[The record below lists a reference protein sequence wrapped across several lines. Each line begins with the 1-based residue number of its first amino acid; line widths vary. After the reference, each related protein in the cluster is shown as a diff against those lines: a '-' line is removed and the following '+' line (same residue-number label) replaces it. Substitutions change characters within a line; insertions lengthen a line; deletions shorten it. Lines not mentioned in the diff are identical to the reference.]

1 VTGSRAAVGVAALTA
16 AVLAPGCGIADD
28 REPRVITAE
37 RAPLDL
43 NPNDDELPSGG
54 SSEVTLFFVFEG
66 QLVAVDRATESDTPD
81 VAIQALLGG
90 PAEGETVEEPTGEMQ
105 LTTRIPAETQLRGLS
120 ITGNVADI
128 DLGCAA
134 EAVDPAACGL
144 LGVGGTDQLIMFAQ
158 LACTAD
164 DFRAIAGVRFLQE
177 GQPQQAPLP
186 DGPLTSEPV
195 RCLDYRA
202 LQEER

>member
-1 VTGSRAAVGVAALTA
+1 VTRHRAALAAAILA
-16 AVLAPGCGIADD
+16 GAVLAAGCGIADD

-43 NPNDDELPSGG
+43 NPNDDEQPSGG
-54 SSEVTLFFVFEG
+54 SSEVTLFFVLEG
-66 QLVAVDRATESDTPD
+66 QLVPVDRATDSDTPV

-90 PAEGETVEEPTGEMQ
+90 PAEGETVAEPTGEMQ

-120 ITGNVADI
+120 ITGNIADI

-134 EAVDPAACGL
+134 EAVDPAECGL

-164 DFRAIAGVRFLQE
+164 DFRPIAGVRFLHE
-177 GQPQQAPLP
+177 GQPQQAPRP

-195 RCLDYRA
+195 RCLDYRD
-202 LQEER
+202 LQESR

>member
-1 VTGSRAAVGVAALTA
+1 VTRRRAVLG
-16 AVLAPGCGIADD
+16 AVLAGAVFGGGCGIADD
-28 REPRVITAE
+28 REPRVITAD

-43 NPNDDELPSGG
+43 SPSDDEQPSGG
-54 SSEVTLFFVFEG
+54 SSEVTLYFVLEG
-66 QLVAVDRATESDTPD
+66 QLVSVDRATDSDTPD

-90 PAEGETVEEPTGEMQ
+90 PVEGETVDEPAGAML

-120 ITGNVADI
+120 ISGNIADI

-158 LACTAD
+158 LVCTAD

-186 DGPLTSEPV
+186 DGPLTSAPV
-195 RCLDYRA
+195 RCLDYRE
-202 LQEER
+202 LQQER